1 MNIRGHHLFC
11 TYCFYGSGKMKAKDF
26 FGVKN
31 AIPELL
37 KKLRRNPD
45 MEIIV
50 KTDLDDVCEI
60 CPLKRPDGCGRSSDA
75 VTQNEKLSKWDK
87 ALLDTLELKEGDSIN
102 ARELET
108 RIRKKVPDISKFCTN
123 CSSAS
128 PGGWKEYR
136 IGIRKGLWPDE
147 ERGSEGTKE
156 RGNER
161 TKERRNEGTKE

>member
-11 TYCFYGSGKMKAKDF
+11 TYCFYGSGKTKAEDF

-37 KKLRRNPD
+37 KKLRQNPN
-45 MEIIV
+45 MEICV
-50 KTDLDDVCEI
+50 KTDLDDICEI

-75 VTQNEKLSKWDK
+75 AAQNKKLTNWDK
-87 ALLDTLELKEGDSIN
+87 TLLDRLELKEGEIIM
-102 ARELET
+102 ARKLEI

-128 PGGWKEYR
+128 PSGWKEYR
-136 IGIRKGLWPDE
+136 IGIGKGLWPDE
-147 ERGSEGTKE
+147 ERESEGATR
-156 RGNER
+156 RGGEEAMKNE
-161 TKERRNEGTKE
+161 E

>member
-1 MNIRGHHLFC
+1 
-11 TYCFYGSGKMKAKDF
+11 MKAEDF

-75 VTQNEKLSKWDK
+75 TTQNEKLSKWDK

-102 ARELET
+102 VRELET

-147 ERGSEGTKE
+147 E
-156 RGNER
+156 
-161 TKERRNEGTKE
+161 